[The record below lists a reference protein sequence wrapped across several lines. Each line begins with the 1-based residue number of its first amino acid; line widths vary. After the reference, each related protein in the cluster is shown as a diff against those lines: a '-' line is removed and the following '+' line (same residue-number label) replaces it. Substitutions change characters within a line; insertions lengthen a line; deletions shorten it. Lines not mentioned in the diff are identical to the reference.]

1 MIVKNINSIKHFNLH
16 LHTNVSDGRLTPE
29 EVVNRANEIGLDLI
43 SITDHDNADA
53 YNLLPK
59 EIAPL
64 RIIPGIEISSLYQG
78 SDVHILG
85 LGLNLHSQS
94 LLDMIE
100 MYLVWRKER
109 AIKMIHKLA
118 ELGMPI
124 SLDEVVAISGS
135 RGLIVRP
142 HIAQVLLNHGYVHS
156 KSEAFEKYIGDNG
169 PAYVHKPEFST
180 QEAIEVIH
188 KADGFAIIAHP
199 GDLAHPAYVNDI
211 IKMGIDG
218 LEVWH
223 PDHNLGQIAHFTDL
237 CKNLGLYMTGGSD
250 FHGDNERYNLFE
262 EVPAS
267 EIILESVNKLWR
279 EYKCRIN

>member
-1 MIVKNINSIKHFNLH
+1 
-16 LHTNVSDGRLTPE
+16 
-29 EVVNRANEIGLDLI
+29 
-43 SITDHDNADA
+43 
-53 YNLLPK
+53 
-59 EIAPL
+59 
-64 RIIPGIEISSLYQG
+64 
-78 SDVHILG
+78 
-85 LGLNLHSQS
+85 
-94 LLDMIE
+94 
-100 MYLVWRKER
+100 
-109 AIKMIHKLA
+109 
-118 ELGMPI
+118 
-124 SLDEVVAISGS
+124 
-135 RGLIVRP
+135 
-142 HIAQVLLNHGYVHS
+142 
-156 KSEAFEKYIGDNG
+156 
-169 PAYVHKPEFST
+169 
-180 QEAIEVIH
+180 VIH

-267 EIILESVNKLWR
+267 EVILESVNKLWR